1 MMLVIRTQYRENYG
15 TETDPYWKSKGGQE
29 FKVINLPTNTSEE
42 FLLHLVDSLLPQVQ
56 YENSWSMQ
64 YMLDWSLED
73 DSYLSWFEKS
83 QLEYDGEILFAEPI
97 INYEEMKEAA

>member
-29 FKVINLPTNTSEE
+29 FKVINLPIDPSEE
-42 FLLHLVDSLLPQVQ
+42 FLLELVDSLLPEVQ
-56 YENSWSMQ
+56 YENAWSVQ
-64 YMLDWSLED
+64 YVLDWSLED

-83 QLEYDGEILFAEPI
+83 QLEFDGEIVCAEPI
-97 INYEEMKEAA
+97 INYEETKEAA